1 MEMSRNGEI
10 PLDDYSDHL
19 KQVLELMVIPNTRG
33 IYVLGC
39 FGRYVTV
46 YSQQVRALNLVWALN
61 KTGALASNTRIAVIG
76 GGAGG
81 LTLAVAA
88 ARLGATVTLLEKLH
102 APMGLQRGSK
112 KRFVHP
118 HIYDWPAME
127 MDTDYAQ
134 LPVLDWA
141 ADYAG
146 AVADQVEA
154 EWKREVYRYRE
165 RIFPH
170 WEVRDVSIVQPSA
183 GDLTTI
189 TWNEPGKGPR
199 VDDFNIIVLAV
210 GFGREPDWSGSHR
223 YWEDDRLDQMDEK
236 RKTCLVSGYGDG
248 GLTDLMRL
256 SIKEFR
262 HDRIVR
268 MFANNAKSVEIG
280 DELIRQEEEFR
291 NHQDIHKLSDYYQ
304 KLSVPH
310 VKHVLKKLR
319 RTDTDVYLTGHSL
332 WDVYGPRGSILN
344 RFIVSQLAQVGAWN
358 WLQGPITMPIKT
370 SGNKFTVRFEKK
382 GTRNYRY
389 DVLVVRHGP
398 KPALEEDFPSIWEA
412 CRELSTQWHNMP
424 QHLDPTRKRL
434 PWGDDF
440 DVSEAIAVE
449 STSPSKGQY
458 RLVAF
463 DLDGTLLQGPGYIW
477 SWKLVWHFL
486 KYDDSVRAKLMAE
499 YLNVHKHKRR
509 GWYKQWCDE
518 AAKKFRKAKLRRSDF
533 AEITKNLTP
542 VDGLYEVIRTLKH
555 KGMKLAIISGGID
568 VFLEE
573 KIPDFNQFFDY
584 VFINKFRFDKN
595 GFFSGVDATRYDFEG
610 KYTAVEEM
618 CMREGYDIQQTV
630 FVGDGFNDEFVIG
643 RVGKTIGFNASGVL
657 MAQNANVT
665 IQDKDLRS
673 ILPHI
678 IDVKA
683 PRLN

>member
-1 MEMSRNGEI
+1 MEET
-10 PLDDYSDHL
+10 PLDDYSNHL
-19 KQVLELMVIPNTRG
+19 DQVLELMLVPNTQG

-46 YSQQVRALNLVWALN
+46 YSQQVRALNLAWALY
-61 KTGALASNTRIAVIG
+61 KKGALARNTRIAVVG

-88 ARLGATVTLLEKLH
+88 ARLGATVTLLEKLY

-127 MDTDYAQ
+127 VETDYAE
-134 LPVLDWA
+134 LPILDWE

-154 EWKREVYRYRE
+154 EWKKELHRYRD
-165 RIFPH
+165 RIFAH

-199 VDDFNIIVLAV
+199 VGEFNIIVLAV
-210 GFGREPDWSGSHR
+210 GFGREPDVSGSYR
-223 YWEDDRLDQMDEK
+223 YWEDDRLDQMDDK
-236 RKTCLVSGYGDG
+236 RKICLVSGYGDG

-256 SIKEFR
+256 TIRDFR

-268 MFANNAKSVEIG
+268 MFANDPESVKVGE
-280 DELIRQEEEFR
+280 ELIKQEEQFR
-291 NHQDIHKLSDYYQ
+291 NDKDIHKLSDYYQ

-310 VKHVLKKLR
+310 VERLLKKRR

-332 WDVYGPRGSILN
+332 WDVYGPRASILN
-344 RFIVSQLAQVGAWN
+344 RFIVSQLARVGALI
-358 WLQGPITMPIKT
+358 WLQGPITQFNKL
-370 SGNKFTVRFEKK
+370 SGNKFNVRFEKT
-382 GTRNYRY
+382 GTRNHRY
-389 DVLVVRHGP
+389 DILVVRHGP
-398 KPALEEDFPSIWEA
+398 QPALQEDFPVTWQA
-412 CRELSTQWHNMP
+412 CQDLATRWRNMP

-440 DVSEAIAVE
+440 DVSEPIVIE
-449 STSPSKGQY
+449 STSLAKDQF

-463 DLDGTLLQGPGYIW
+463 DLDGTLLQGPEYIW
-477 SWKLVWHFL
+477 SWKLVWSYL
-486 KYDDSVRAKLMAE
+486 NYEDSVRAQLMAQ
-499 YLNVHKHKRR
+499 YLNVYRHKRR

-518 AAKKFRKAKLRRSDF
+518 AANRFRKRKLKRSDF
-533 AEITKNLTP
+533 AEITKKLAP
-542 VDGLYEVIRTLKH
+542 VDGLYEVIRVLKQ
-555 KGMKLAIISGGID
+555 KGIKLAIVSGGID

-573 KIPDFNQFFDY
+573 KIPEFNELFDY

-595 GFFSGVDATRYDFEG
+595 GMFSGVDATSYDFEG
-610 KYTAVEEM
+610 KFTAIKEM
-618 CMREGYDIQQTV
+618 CDLEGYDLQQVV
-630 FVGDGFNDEFVIG
+630 FVGDGFNDEPVIG
-643 RVGKTIGFNASGVL
+643 RVGKTIGFNTSGSGVL
-657 MAQNANVT
+657 MAQNADVK
-665 IQDKDLRS
+665 ILDKDLRS

-678 IDVKA
+678 IEDEAPSRDVG
-683 PRLN
+683 N